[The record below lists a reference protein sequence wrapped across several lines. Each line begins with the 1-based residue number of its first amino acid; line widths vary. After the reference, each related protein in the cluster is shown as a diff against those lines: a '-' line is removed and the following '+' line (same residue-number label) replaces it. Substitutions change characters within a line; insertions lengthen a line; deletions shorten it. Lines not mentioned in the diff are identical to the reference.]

1 MPGCLGKGVRPR
13 RFARPRFLC
22 DRTGL
27 RGAERALELLLGTL
41 SLNPLPNLRQLRYLV
56 ALSDHLHFGD
66 AAEACQVTQSTL
78 SSGIQ
83 ELEALLGV
91 PVAERTKR
99 SVVLTPVGR
108 RIVERARFILKDVD
122 ELMEIGARASRP
134 LSGRLELGVIP
145 TIGPF
150 LLPKLVPHII
160 GHYPDM
166 RLILRE
172 DKTEELLERLH
183 AGRLDLLLIAFP
195 YEAEGC
201 ETFMLANDSYRLA
214 CHPDDRLAHLESIS
228 AEDVRGVPL
237 MLLEKD
243 HCLHSHALPFLK
255 ALPAQG
261 VTTFQ
266 GTSLYTLI
274 AMVAEGLGTTLVPEL
289 AIESGSLSGSNVVTV
304 PLSDPQAAR
313 QLGLCWRKNSSRAA
327 EFRELGAVIR
337 DWAESQLPHARL
349 AAND

>member
-1 MPGCLGKGVRPR
+1 M
-13 RFARPRFLC
+13 
-22 DRTGL
+22 
-27 RGAERALELLLGTL
+27 
-41 SLNPLPNLRQLRYLV
+41 NPLPNLRQLRYLV
-56 ALSDHLHFGD
+56 ALADHLHFGE

-78 SSGIQ
+78 SAGIQ
-83 ELEALLGV
+83 ELESLLGV

-99 SVVLTPVGR
+99 SVMITPVGR
-108 RIVERARFILKDVD
+108 RIVERARFILRDAE
-122 ELMEIGARASRP
+122 ELVEIGVRAANP

-160 GHYPDM
+160 GLFPDM

-172 DKTEELLERLH
+172 DKTAELLERLH
-183 AGRLDLLLIAFP
+183 AGRLDLVLMAFP

-201 ETFMLANDSYRLA
+201 ETFMLFSDGYRLA
-214 CHPDDRLAHLESIS
+214 CNPDDRLATLESVS
-228 AEDVRGVPL
+228 NDDVRGVPI

-255 ALPAQG
+255 GLSGQA

-266 GTSLYTLI
+266 GTSLYTLV
-274 AMVAEGLGTTLVPEL
+274 AMVAEGLGATLVPDL
-289 AIESGSLSGSNVVTV
+289 AISSGLLNESNVTTR
-304 PLSDPQAAR
+304 PLAESEGAVR
-313 QLGLCWRKNSSRAA
+313 QIGLCWRKNSSRAA

-337 DWAESQLPHARL
+337 TWAESHIAPVGNLSSRPSDWLPDRTAS
-349 AAND
+349 